1 MIIKEHSGI
10 KFVELFV
17 GMGKMVSWWHQY
29 ALGFQLRGQRIYQG
43 VHGKEITY
51 WMQQGN
57 ANLLITSA
65 LEPAAHDVVSFV
77 DRHGNS
83 IKRFA
88 VEVNNIE
95 ETLAHLKAQKA
106 IFLSDIVLIKNR
118 YAISYTCYRNFAFN
132 NLCMRALEQF
142 IRHHSQL

>member
-29 ALGFQLRGQRIYQG
+29 ALGFQLKGQRIYQG
-43 VHGKEITY
+43 AHGKEITY
-51 WMQQGN
+51 WLQQGN

-95 ETLAHLKAQKA
+95 ETLAHLKAQKVWY
-106 IFLSDIVLIKNR
+106 SPQYGVSQV
-118 YAISYTCYRNFAFN
+118 YS
-132 NLCMRALEQF
+132 EQ
-142 IRHHSQL
+142 